1 MLKIGVT
8 GGIGSGKT
16 VVCKIFEALGAPV
29 YYADIEAK
37 KILSSDSFVKK
48 KVKELLGKESY
59 YMNGKANRKFI
70 ASKVFEDKSLLKQL
84 NEIVH
89 PAVAVHSA
97 RWFEAIKGRFEYA
110 VKEAAL
116 LIESGSYKELN
127 LLIVV
132 TAPDTLKIQRVM
144 ARDKISE
151 EQVRSRMKNQLPD
164 DQKVALA
171 DFVILNDDQASLVSQ
186 VWKIHQQ
193 LLKKR
198 I

>member
-37 KILSSDSFVKK
+37 KILSSDSSVKR

-59 YMNGKANRKFI
+59 YVNGKANRKFI
-70 ASKVFEDKSLLKQL
+70 ASKVFDNKSLLKQL

-97 RWFEAIKGRFEYA
+97 RWFESIKGQFAYA

-132 TAPDTLKIQRVM
+132 TAPEALKIQRVTV
-144 ARDKISE
+144 RDQISE
-151 EQVRSRMKNQLPD
+151 EQVRVRMKNQLPD
-164 DQKVALA
+164 DQKVELA
-171 DFVILNDDQASLVSQ
+171 DFIILNDDQHSLVSQ